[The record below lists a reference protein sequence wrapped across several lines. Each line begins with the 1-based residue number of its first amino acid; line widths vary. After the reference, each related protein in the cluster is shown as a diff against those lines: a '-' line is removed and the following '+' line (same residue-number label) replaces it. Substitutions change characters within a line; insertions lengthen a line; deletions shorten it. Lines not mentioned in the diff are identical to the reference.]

1 MKHLMACHECD
12 LLIDLHEQL
21 ADDRVVCCP
30 RCHHQISS
38 GQKNALDKVLALSLT
53 ATIVLI
59 FANSFP
65 FLAFEAKGQSRSINL
80 IQTVLEL
87 FVQGYP
93 VLSILMF
100 CFIILLPLAYLL
112 LLLFLTLPI
121 KLGIQR
127 SPPIM
132 LGRVIDALLPWAMAE
147 VFLIGVLVALIK
159 VVAIAHIILGIS
171 FWAYI
176 LFTILFLLISNI
188 VDSHRL
194 WHWVAD
200 PE

>member
-38 GQKNALDKVLALSLT
+38 GQNNALDKVLALSIT
-53 ATIVLI
+53 ATLVLI

-80 IQTVLEL
+80 FQTVLEL
-87 FVQGYP
+87 FEQGYP
-93 VLSILMF
+93 TLSVLIF

-112 LLLFLTLPI
+112 FLLILTLPI
-121 KLGIQR
+121 KLRIKR
-127 SPPIM
+127 SPPII
-132 LGRVIDALLPWAMAE
+132 LGRAIDALLPWAMAE

-159 VVAIAHIILGIS
+159 VVSMANIVLGIS

-176 LFTILFLLISNI
+176 LFTILFLAISTI

-194 WHWVAD
+194 WHWV
-200 PE
+200 EHGE